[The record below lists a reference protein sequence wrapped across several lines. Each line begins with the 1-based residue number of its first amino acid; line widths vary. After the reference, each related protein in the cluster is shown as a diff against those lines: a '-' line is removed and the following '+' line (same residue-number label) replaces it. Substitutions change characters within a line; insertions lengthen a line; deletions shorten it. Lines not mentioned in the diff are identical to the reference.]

1 MSKCWYFSNAFCLS
15 SSFGFWWVEWN
26 FFASCLL
33 NVYVCF
39 GSLYYV
45 IFFFKEV
52 NYLSKNYYYF
62 PSLSHIY
69 DFSFVSS
76 LCHLF
81 IFFKLKKKKFNM
93 GNNLYCQYLVYVHEG
108 LIFFPWWKS
117 KFITTKRAQYRSKNQ
132 KQQKLQTGRA
142 STTNTN
148 ISK

>member
-1 MSKCWYFSNAFCLS
+1 MLS
-15 SSFGFWWVEWN
+15 VSHLHLVFGGRSEI

-33 NVYVCF
+33 NVSVCF
-39 GSLYYV
+39 GFLYSV

-76 LCHLF
+76 LSSF
-81 IFFKLKKKKFNM
+81 YFFQIKKKNKNNM

-117 KFITTKRAQYRSKNQ
+117 KFITTKKAQYRSKNQ

-142 STTNTN
+142 SSTNTN